1 MHFAAA
7 LQAATDAAVIA
18 LLRRSVKLDRLCVS
32 GASRSIASTNEL
44 IRRASAFS
52 NIFIPSAVVRRNKPP
67 ELHRSRFP
75 RHAAR

>member
-1 MHFAAA
+1 MNAA

-32 GASRSIASTNEL
+32 GASRSIASPMKL

-52 NIFIPSAVVRRNKPP
+52 IFIPSAVVRRDKPP
-67 ELHRSRFP
+67 ELHRLRFP